1 MMQPLQGSLVALVTP
16 MLENGSLDFNA
27 LEALIE
33 WHIESGTN
41 GIVSVGTTGESAT
54 VSVPEH
60 LEIINKTINF
70 VDGRVPVIA
79 GTGGNSTQEAIE
91 LTQTAAEL
99 GADYALLVTPYYNK
113 PNQEGLFQHF
123 IKIADSAEIPQ
134 ILYNVPSRTAC
145 DLMPETVMRLANHQ
159 NIVGIKEALDSS
171 ERFSELIK
179 ISQSIADQKHFS
191 VFSGDDP
198 TFNSFMANGG
208 DGVISVAANVVP
220 SYISQICSFGVISV
234 AANVVPSYISQI
246 CSLNLSGQFDEA
258 KELNSILDNLYELLF
273 VESNPIP
280 VKWILNRMKRIQ
292 SGIRLPLV
300 PYNESFHEKTINEM
314 IKLKL
319 L

>member
-113 PNQEGLFQHF
+113 PNQEGLFHHF

-171 ERFSELIK
+171 ERFSKLIK
-179 ISQSIADQKHFS
+179 ISQSIADQKNFS

-220 SYISQICSFGVISV
+220 RH
-234 AANVVPSYISQI
+234 ISQI

-258 KELNSILDNLYELLF
+258 KELNSILENLYELLF
-273 VESNPIP
+273 IESNPIP
-280 VKWILNRMKRIQ
+280 VKWMLNKMGMIH
-292 SGIRLPLV
+292 SGIRLPLI
-300 PYNESFHEKTINEM
+300 PFNEVFHEKTINEM

-319 L
+319 I

>member
-16 MLENGSLDFNA
+16 MLEDGSLDFNA

-123 IKIADSAEIPQ
+123 IKIANSADIPQ

-171 ERFSELIK
+171 ERLSELIK
-179 ISQSIADQKHFS
+179 ISQSIADQKKFL

-220 SYISQICSFGVISV
+220 SYISQICS
-234 AANVVPSYISQI
+234 
-246 CSLNLSGQFDEA
+246 LNLSDQFDEA
-258 KELNSILDNLYELLF
+258 KELNSILENLYELLF

-280 VKWILNRMKRIQ
+280 VKWMLNKMKRIQ

-300 PYNESFHEKTINEM
+300 PYNEVFHEKTINEM

-319 L
+319 I